1 MPSHAA
7 FLRGINLGR
16 NRRVSSAELR
26 SLFDEMGFE
35 NVDTFRTSGNV
46 VFDAG
51 RETAARVGNRIE
63 RGLADALGY
72 EVAVFLRTASELRAI
87 AEHRPFASE
96 LVERARGTL
105 QVALLGAKPAASAR
119 RQVMAAATDADRLA
133 FGDRE
138 LYWLPSGGIRD
149 SALGMKGIE
158 RLVGST
164 TIRTKGTLELL
175 AAKYFAD

>member
-51 RETAARVGNRIE
+51 RETAARVGKRIE

-119 RQVMAAATDADRLA
+119 TRTGSRSAIASFTGFQAAGYETR
-133 FGDRE
+133 R
-138 LYWLPSGGIRD
+138 
-149 SALGMKGIE
+149 
-158 RLVGST
+158 
-164 TIRTKGTLELL
+164 
-175 AAKYFAD
+175 